1 MKHVLLFLLGICLVT
16 SVNAQNILALWNY
29 NTIIGMPAAPLAD
42 VGTGTSNVVGSMV
55 VTNAATGMDPVIN
68 NGCGTQNGLNPGA
81 WAFTANPGALNES
94 SGVQYNASTVG
105 SYNIQFTWDQRTS
118 NTGTNTIRLKY
129 TTNGSTWNDFT
140 MTASNTTF
148 CLGTI
153 NANGCFENSAQGDQY
168 RRVSVSFA
176 GIPAVENNP
185 NFGVRLLAAHY
196 QATGQFRQTLNN
208 TLVATGGT
216 WRFDN
221 VKVEGKANVSIASA
235 NNFAQ
240 YNENVGTINVPVTVS
255 NANNSPIDLTFSL
268 STYSDA
274 SPLVDYTWNNT
285 LTIPANTNGVTNLP
299 INIIDDAIAENAE
312 RIIVKISSGLNAL
325 ISSTDFY
332 QINFIRDNDYVAPA
346 PSNELNLSL
355 LTSFSNGA
363 AGTNS
368 AEIAAF
374 DSDVDRLYIANSI
387 AGKLDIVNFSNPA
400 TPLLINSI
408 SIAPYGNIN
417 SVVAHDS
424 IVAVAIESVPAQ
436 TNGKV
441 VFFDYNGNYI
451 NQVTVGAMPDM
462 ITFDKTYSKVIT
474 ANEGEPDAT
483 YTNDPE
489 GSVSIVDLS
498 PGIANLT
505 NANVTTIGFT
515 AYNGQAAALVAQ
527 GIRVFSTSAS
537 VAQDFEPEYVAVS
550 DDNSKAYVTLQE
562 NNALV
567 TIDLNTNTII
577 SLSALGY
584 SSYDLA
590 SGNALD
596 ASDQSGAVLITGSL
610 PIKGA
615 YMPDATDFYTS
626 SGIGYLVTANE
637 GDSREF
643 GSVIDANR
651 ISSATFNNLLDATA
665 FPDQSILRNN
675 KFLGR
680 LSGLKYSGDTDG
692 DGDYDELHVM
702 GGRSFTIRNANTGVV
717 IFDSKS
723 LIEQITANHPTF
735 GAIFN
740 ASNATGVPAIK
751 NRSDDKGPEPEG
763 IEIAQ
768 INGKT
773 FAFVAL
779 ERIGGAMMF
788 NITNPNN
795 PVYVGYA
802 NNRSTSASG
811 PDLGAEGIIY
821 ISAAESPNGNDILIL
836 ANEVSSTLTIYQV
849 NTCAE
854 LSGAP
859 ITCLND
865 TICAGQIAN
874 LNANSTP
881 SVSYEWLMNGMAIPN
896 ATNTSYAAMA
906 SGVYAVKVTNSNLN
920 CIDTSNFIAVTVNP
934 LPNVSAGT
942 NQSICPGATIAL
954 SGSGAFTYS
963 WDNNVQNWIPF
974 IPTQTQTYTVT
985 GTDTN
990 GCQNTAQVTVTITA
1004 LPIVSAGQ
1012 NQTICAGSQV
1022 TLSGSGAQNYTWDN
1036 NVLNGVP
1043 FSPTTTQTYTVTGI
1057 DSNFCQNTAQVTVT
1071 VNPSPTVSGGTNQ
1084 TICAGSLVTLNGSGA
1099 LTYTWSNNVQNGV
1112 AFAPAQTQTYT
1123 VTGVDATGCQNTAT
1137 VTVTVNPAPAV
1148 SGGVNQNVCA
1158 GASVTLNGSGAA
1170 TYVWSNNVQN
1180 GVAFTPT
1187 LTQTYSVI
1195 GTDANGCID
1204 TAQVTVVVN
1213 SLPNVGAGQ
1222 NQTVCEGSSVTLNGS
1237 GASSYSWNNNVQNNV
1252 PFTATQTTTY
1262 TVTGT
1267 NGVGCTNTAQV
1278 TVTVNPLP
1286 AVSGGLNQAV
1296 CAGNSVTLTG
1306 SGANTY
1312 AWNNNVQ
1319 NGVAFTPTSTQTYI
1333 VTGTNANGCIDTAQ
1347 VVVTV
1352 NQLPVVSGGPNTTVC
1367 AGDSATLNGSGA
1379 STYAWNNGITN
1390 GVTFIPNSTMTY
1402 TVTGTDANGCQDTAQ
1417 VTLTVS
1423 PLPSVSAGEDSTVC
1437 DYNFPIVISAQG
1449 NPSLSY
1455 SWSNGITA
1463 QQTTITTGGTYTV
1476 TATNPSGC
1484 SSSDAI
1490 VITADPCAGLLEEGI
1505 EMSLF
1510 PNPFTNEVTLVC
1522 NSSIDAAIEVF
1533 STEGKLIAKEDFHGN
1548 QHVLSLNT
1556 LANGT
1561 YTVRIAQSE
1570 TVRIFKIVKQ

>member
-1 MKHVLLFLLGICLVT
+1 MKQLILFILSVVLASST
-16 SVNAQNILALWNY
+16 QAQNIIALWNY
-29 NTIIGMPAAPLAD
+29 NTITGSPAAPVAD
-42 VGTGTSNVVGSMV
+42 VGTGTSNAVGSMV
-55 VTNAATGMDPVIN
+55 VAAAATGMDPVIN
-68 NGCGTQNGLNPGA
+68 NGCGAQNGLNPGA
-81 WAFTANPGALNES
+81 WAFTSNPGALNES
-94 SGVQYNASTVG
+94 SGVQYMASTVG
-105 SYNIQFTWDQRTS
+105 SNNIQFTWDQRTS
-118 NTGTNTIRLKY
+118 NTGPNTIRLKY
-129 TTNGSTWNDFT
+129 TTDGTTWNDFT

-168 RRVSVSFA
+168 RRISVSFT

-185 NFGVRLLAAHY
+185 NFGVRLLASHF
-196 QATGQFRQTLNN
+196 QATGQFRQTSNPL
-208 TLVATGGT
+208 LVATAGT

-221 VKVEGKANVSIASA
+221 VRIEGKANVSIASA

-255 NANNSPIDLTFSL
+255 NANNSPINLTFSL

-274 SPLVDYTWNNT
+274 TAGSDFTWTNT

-299 INIIDDAIAENAE
+299 ITITDDALAENAE

-332 QINFIRDNDYVAPA
+332 QINFIRDNDYVAPV

-363 AGTNS
+363 AGSNS
-368 AEIAAF
+368 AEIVAF
-374 DSDVDRLYIANSI
+374 DSDVDRLYIANSV

-408 SIAPYGNIN
+408 IMAPYGNIN

-424 IVAVAIESVPAQ
+424 VVAVAIESVPAQ

-462 ITFDKTYSKVIT
+462 LTFDKTYSKIIT

-489 GSVSIVDLS
+489 GSISIIDLT
-498 PGIANLT
+498 PGYANLT
-505 NANVTTIGFT
+505 NANVTTLGFT
-515 AYNGQAAALVAQ
+515 AYNGQAAALIAQ

-562 NNALV
+562 NNAMV
-567 TIDLNTNTII
+567 TVDLNTNTII
-577 SLSALGY
+577 GINALGY

-615 YMPDATDFYTS
+615 YMPDATEFYTS

-651 ISSATFNNLLDATA
+651 ISSSTYNNLLDANA

-680 LSGLKYSGDTDG
+680 LNGLKYSGDTDG

-763 IEIAQ
+763 LKVAQ

-779 ERIGGAMMF
+779 ERIGGAMIF

-854 LSGAP
+854 LSGTP

-906 SGVYAVKVTNSNLN
+906 PGVYSVKVTNSNLN

-963 WDNNVQNWIPF
+963 WDNNVQNWVPF

-1004 LPIVSAGQ
+1004 LPNVSAGQ

-1084 TICAGSLVTLNGSGA
+1084 TICAGAQVTLNGSGA

-1204 TAQVTVVVN
+1204 TAQVTVVVYG
-1213 SLPNVGAGQ
+1213 LPNVGAGQ
-1222 NQTVCEGSSVTLNGS
+1222 NQTVCAGSPVTLTGT

-1286 AVSGGLNQAV
+1286 TVNGGLNQAV

-1379 STYAWNNGITN
+1379 STYVWNNGISN
-1390 GVTFIPNSTMTY
+1390 GVSFIPNSTMTY

-1423 PLPSVSAGEDSTVC
+1423 PLPSVNAGEDTTVC

-1449 NPSLSY
+1449 NPNLSY
-1455 SWSNGITA
+1455 SWSNGTNLP
-1463 QQTTITTGGTYTV
+1463 QTTITTGGTYTV
-1476 TATNPSGC
+1476 TATNAFGC
-1484 SSSDAI
+1484 ASSDAI
-1490 VITADPCAGLLEEGI
+1490 VVTTDPCAGLMEQGI

-1522 NSSIDAAIEVF
+1522 NTAIDATIEVF
-1533 STEGKLIAKEDFHGN
+1533 STEGKLIMSETFHGN
-1548 QHVLSLNT
+1548 QHVLALNT